1 MTKSR
6 RNTIID
12 RNYNSNG
19 YDNLPYY
26 DTDEKNIRFVRITE
40 ENGIDN
46 GMTLY
51 FVTSKEAS
59 LRLVFKLML
68 HIRVRIGSDRALFGL
83 VQVVINLKTFYRPQN
98 SWSSTASP
106 ISRPN
111 QRRVVETIRFTI
123 SNEDGQAGF

>member
-12 RNYNSNG
+12 RNNNSNR
-19 YDNLPYY
+19 YENLPYY

-51 FVTSKEAS
+51 FVTSKEES
-59 LRLVFKLML
+59 LRSVFKL
-68 HIRVRIGSDRALFGL
+68 IRQI
-83 VQVVINLKTFYRPQN
+83 
-98 SWSSTASP
+98 
-106 ISRPN
+106 
-111 QRRVVETIRFTI
+111 
-123 SNEDGQAGF
+123 

>member
-12 RNYNSNG
+12 RNNNSNR
-19 YDNLPYY
+19 YENLPYY

-51 FVTSKEAS
+51 FVTSK
-59 LRLVFKLML
+59 
-68 HIRVRIGSDRALFGL
+68 
-83 VQVVINLKTFYRPQN
+83 
-98 SWSSTASP
+98 
-106 ISRPN
+106 
-111 QRRVVETIRFTI
+111 
-123 SNEDGQAGF
+123 

>member
-12 RNYNSNG
+12 KNYNSNG
-19 YDNLPYY
+19 YDNLPYN

-51 FVTSKEAS
+51 FVTSKEVS
-59 LRLVFKLML
+59 LRLAFKLMRQT
-68 HIRVRIGSDRALFGL
+68 RVRIGS
-83 VQVVINLKTFYRPQN
+83 
-98 SWSSTASP
+98 
-106 ISRPN
+106 SRH
-111 QRRVVETIRFTI
+111 QFEKFL
-123 SNEDGQAGF
+123 QATKFIE

>member
-12 RNYNSNG
+12 RNYNSNE
-19 YDNLPYY
+19 YENLPYY

-59 LRLVFKLML
+59 LRSVFKLL
-68 HIRVRIGSDRALFGL
+68 RQTRVLIGSNL
-83 VQVVINLKTFYRPQN
+83 VTDSLAVSRSHHQLNNHLKTTQ
-98 SWSSTASP
+98 
-106 ISRPN
+106 IL
-111 QRRVVETIRFTI
+111 E
-123 SNEDGQAGF
+123 

>member
-59 LRLVFKLML
+59 LSLVFKLMRL
-68 HIRVRIGSDRALFGL
+68 MLVFGL
-83 VQVVINLKTFYRPQN
+83 AHTKHCSDSLK
-98 SWSSTASP
+98 SSS
-106 ISRPN
+106 I
-111 QRRVVETIRFTI
+111 
-123 SNEDGQAGF
+123 

>member
-12 RNYNSNG
+12 RTYNSNEK
-19 YDNLPYY
+19 LPDS

-51 FVTSKEAS
+51 FVTSKEES
-59 LRLVFKLML
+59 LRPGYKLMWL
-68 HIRVRIGSDRALFGL
+68 TRLLIGF
-83 VQVVINLKTFYRPQN
+83 
-98 SWSSTASP
+98 
-106 ISRPN
+106 
-111 QRRVVETIRFTI
+111 
-123 SNEDGQAGF
+123 